1 MSVTWKA
8 WSESEIRTVQR
19 WADAGHHASDIAA
32 GLDGR
37 SKSAVR
43 NLMDRLGIANRTT
56 PRNSAESWN
65 EDEDDDRVDESWV
78 VRCEVYEVAIG
89 KTRGEIIAAMRGT
102 YGPRLI
108 DRALE
113 ELTTKWCG
121 FRPVLAKPSCR
132 GRYARVEDKDMLRPG
147 PYEPIQGGIRRI
159 GRPGSAIRAA

>member
-19 WADAGHHASDIAA
+19 WADAGHHAAEIAA

-37 SKSAVR
+37 TSSSVR
-43 NLMDRLGIANRTT
+43 NLMCRLGIT
-56 PRNSAESWN
+56 NSPESWE
-65 EDEDDDRVDESWV
+65 EDDDDRVDESWV

-89 KTRGEIIAAMRGT
+89 KTRGEIITAMRGT
-102 YGPRLI
+102 YGPRLV